1 MKPRVL
7 ILVFLLL
14 AGLALADE
22 KEPPS
27 LSLEEPEDFSFS
39 FDSPPNALNSKALK
53 KEIPWLGLWL
63 QETDLLEKAVETEG
77 VRIYAVAPLGPA
89 YKADL
94 RKGDIITHWNDDA
107 ISDADALR
115 VRIAALKVKEE
126 VVLTIYREKVSQK
139 LKVKAED
146 QVNYPWW
153 EEWQPYLPTF
163 DAADSV
169 NQLFKNHNKELE
181 AIKAKF
187 EEATKKDSRGDA
199 QAHRDGDSANSSDE

>member
-7 ILVFLLL
+7 ILVSLLL

-39 FDSPPNALNSKALK
+39 FDSPPTVLNSKAPK

-94 RKGDIITHWNDDA
+94 RKGDIITHWNNDA

-146 QVNYPWW
+146 QVNYPWC

-163 DAADSV
+163 DAADNV
-169 NQLFKNHNKELE
+169 NQLFKDHNKELE

-199 QAHRDGDSANSSDE
+199 EAQRDGDSANSSDE